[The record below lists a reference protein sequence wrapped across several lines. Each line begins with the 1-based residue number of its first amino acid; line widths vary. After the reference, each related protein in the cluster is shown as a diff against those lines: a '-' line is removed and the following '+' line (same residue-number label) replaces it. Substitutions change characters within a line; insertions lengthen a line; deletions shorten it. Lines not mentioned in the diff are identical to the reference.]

1 MQSKTS
7 FFNKGVF
14 FNNIKRFWLI
24 TFSYSFFLFLYI
36 MGIINAISRSLEY
49 TSTDIRDLSL
59 TILQDGELMMIF
71 LGFFSLVAALA
82 VFSYMHFPKSTA
94 MVHSLPLRRE
104 TLFVTNYLSGLFMVV
119 VPLLLN
125 TVILLIA
132 ESVLNI
138 PSLSYTY
145 IWLLVNLVL
154 TFLLYTF
161 AVFAG
166 MFTGH
171 LAAQTFYYLIFN
183 FLAIFLEAVF
193 NFVLR
198 NLLFGYYEEGERLYS
213 LSPLLKISEL
223 FRGFSDNKGDW
234 LLLAGYFIAGVIFL
248 VSSFFLY
255 RKRHMETATDVVS
268 IKVVKPIFKYSATF
282 CSSALL
288 GSIMVNIFNLEYNL
302 AGFIITY
309 LIGGLIGYFVCEML
323 LRKSFR
329 VLNAYKGFVVYA
341 VLLTLAFFAIHMDI
355 VGYTTY
361 VPQDSE
367 VDIVWFADYNDVSAK
382 LVLDPESY
390 DPNKHKYLLAED
402 PEHPYVKNPP
412 QVLNDEHLK
421 KLRMNPGIAETRE
434 AITKARLIHKYIV
447 ENKGLFM
454 QNLLSYENTDYYES
468 NTYQIR
474 RLYIGYK
481 LKNGSVIMRN
491 YFLVTYKGN
500 TELDNLLREYLSIP
514 EVLEKFDPLLK
525 AEPEDIR
532 YITLDVY
539 YPEKPHISQD
549 IEDVQKIL
557 EAYKKDARTRDPLS
571 LMYGTNKGII
581 NIELRFNLYENRK
594 PYFNQNYYYRN
605 LSEQDQ
611 NTTRALIEMGIL
623 KADEIEIIKSNIDG
637 VSIIK

>member
-1 MQSKTS
+1 MQLKTS

-24 TFSYSFFLFLYI
+24 TFSYTFFLFLFI
-36 MGIINAISRSLEY
+36 MGVINTISHRLEY
-49 TSTDIRDLSL
+49 ASTDIRDLS
-59 TILQDGELMMIF
+59 TSILQNSEFMTIF
-71 LGFFSLVAALA
+71 IGFYSLVAALA

-94 MVHSLPLRRE
+94 MVHSLPIRRD

-119 VPLLLN
+119 FPLLLN
-125 TVILLIA
+125 TVIFLIA
-132 ESVLNI
+132 EAVLKI
-138 PSLSYTY
+138 PSLSYTF
-145 IWLLVNLVL
+145 IWLLVNIVL

-183 FLAIFLEAVF
+183 FLAIFLESVF
-193 NFVLR
+193 NYVMS
-198 NLLFGYYEEGERLYS
+198 NLLFGFYEKGERLFA

-223 FRGFSDNKGDW
+223 FRAFRDDKGEW
-234 LLLAGYFIAGVIFL
+234 LLLAAYFVAGIIFL

-288 GSIMVNIFNLEYNL
+288 GSIMVNIFDLQYNL

-329 VLNAYKGFVVYA
+329 VFNAYKGFVVYT
-341 VLLTLAFFAIHMDI
+341 VILTLAFFAINMDI
-355 VGYTTY
+355 FGYTNY
-361 VPQDSE
+361 VPQDSDVE
-367 VDIVWFADYNDVSAK
+367 IVMLSDYNDVRAE
-382 LVLDPESY
+382 LALDPGKY
-390 DPNKHKYLLAED
+390 DPNRHRYLLAD
-402 PEHPYVKNPP
+402 DYEHPYVKNPP
-412 QVLNDEHLK
+412 QVLNDEHIRM
-421 KLRMNPGIAETRE
+421 LRMEPAIAETRE
-434 AITKARLIHKYIV
+434 AITKARLIHKYII

-454 QNLLSYENTDYYES
+454 QNLLSYEKTDYYDSE
-468 NTYQIR
+468 TYQLR
-474 RLYIGYK
+474 RLYIGYR

-500 TELDNLLREYLSIP
+500 TELDNLLREYLSLP
-514 EVLEKFDPLLK
+514 EVEEKYDPLIK

-532 YITLDVY
+532 YINVGVY
-539 YPEKPHISQD
+539 YPDKANVSQD
-549 IEDVQKIL
+549 VEDVEKL
-557 EAYKKDARTRDPLS
+557 LKAYKEDARARDPLS

-594 PYFNQNYYYRN
+594 PYFKQNYYYRN